1 MARARGVIAL
11 AAGGHPVLLTLVSVT
26 AISAVPLAALLT
38 LADTSVLRRAIPH
51 LVGLAVGALLG
62 SALLELVPESFA
74 RLPGNVAAPA
84 LVLAGFLVFFVAE
97 RILWQDGRTTGGGHV
112 RPVVPLNFA
121 GVLVHNAVDGMVIAA
136 SFLVSIA
143 LGLSTALAIFLHEI
157 PHELGDFGIFVQGG
171 LSTRRAA
178 LLNFA
183 SALGAYGGA
192 IAMLVAGH
200 RVASVANYVMPF
212 AAGNFIYIAAATLIP
227 ELRREQ
233 RRIATVAQVAAV
245 LAGVLIVALP
255 TLLGHT

>member
-1 MARARGVIAL
+1 MARARGVTAL
-11 AAGGHPVLLTLVSVT
+11 SAVGHPTLLTLLSVT

-38 LADTSVLRRAIPH
+38 LADSSVLRRAIPH
-51 LVGLAVGALLG
+51 LVGLAIGALLG
-62 SALLELVPESFA
+62 SALLELIPESFA
-74 RLPGNVAAPA
+74 RLPGNATAPA

-97 RILWQDGRTTGGGHV
+97 RMLWRDGHAAGGGHV

-121 GVLVHNAVDGMVIAA
+121 GVLVHNAIDGMVIAA
-136 SFLVSIA
+136 SFMVSIA
-143 LGLSTALAIFLHEI
+143 LGISTALAIFLHEI

-192 IAMLVAGH
+192 IAMLMAGH
-200 RVASVANYVMPF
+200 RVASVSNYVMPF
-212 AAGNFIYIAAATLIP
+212 AAGNFLYIAAATLIP

-233 RRIATVAQVAAV
+233 RHVATIAQMTSV
-245 LAGVLIVALP
+245 LSGVLVVALP
-255 TLLGHT
+255 TLLGHA